1 MGTVTVFTLQVTK
14 NDGTT
19 VIQKIGGQ
27 VGGAATGP
35 LGPYNWSFT
44 LPINCVPNDNAKII
58 LTATG
63 ATSVTINVNYKLA
76 SA

>member
-1 MGTVTVFTLQVTK
+1 MFTLSVTK

-19 VIQKIGGQ
+19 VIAKIGGQ

-44 LPINCVPNDNAKII
+44 QPINCVMNDNAKII
-58 LTATG
+58 LIATG
-63 ATSVTINVNYKLA
+63 ATSVTINVNYKLCA
-76 SA
+76 A